1 MAAVTRFLD
10 NDIIK
15 IKATKVESP
24 AKSSKKPK
32 AEKAGKKSKKEKK
45 PKPKNIVLFWGD
57 EVKITGEQKGQDVVE
72 FQQRE
77 WDKVA
82 RRYRFVKY
90 VGLLPKKTTFRD
102 DSVLK
107 VRFVDIGQGDG
118 AMVETPAGQI
128 VFIDGGE
135 EEHMRRYVNVAFS
148 HILQRKALHCGAIVV
163 THGDADHFAGLT
175 RLLNATRN
183 GKDPM
188 VTADRVFH
196 NGLVK
201 VTKASG
207 KTAFGKNVK
216 QDGKTYAIQL
226 EDDLTKVPDS
236 RMNKPFKEWKAA
248 LEKLKNKA
256 GRKPSIERMEFGDA
270 AKFKF
275 LADEGID
282 VQVLGPIT
290 ETVKGK
296 PALRFLKTP
305 GSSSLSASH
314 TVNGHSIV
322 LKLTY
327 GNVRFLFG
335 ADLNEE
341 SEESLLERT
350 RNDNISLAAEVL
362 KVPHHGSADFSPRIL
377 EAIRPVVSVVSS
389 GDENTAKEYI
399 HPRSGLMGALGRYSR
414 ATVDKP
420 LVYVTEMVAFFQRF
434 PGENKVVPIKKS
446 KSRKDGTEV
455 IKDGKEVYSGHSAY
469 CKSSFGI
476 VHVRTDGK
484 RVLVATHSGKEDQ
497 KESYVFHVD
506 ERGNIEFEEK
516 PNQV

>member
-1 MAAVTRFLD
+1 M
-10 NDIIK
+10 I
-15 IKATKVESP
+15 
-24 AKSSKKPK
+24 
-32 AEKAGKKSKKEKK
+32 
-45 PKPKNIVLFWGD
+45 
-57 EVKITGEQKGQDVVE
+57 
-72 FQQRE
+72 
-77 WDKVA
+77 
-82 RRYRFVKY
+82 
-90 VGLLPKKTTFRD
+90 
-102 DSVLK
+102 
-107 VRFVDIGQGDG
+107 
-118 AMVETPAGQI
+118 
-128 VFIDGGE
+128 
-135 EEHMRRYVNVAFS
+135 
-148 HILQRKALHCGAIVV
+148 
-163 THGDADHFAGLT
+163 
-175 RLLNATRN
+175 
-183 GKDPM
+183 
-188 VTADRVFH
+188 TADRVFH

-201 VTKASG
+201 VANASG
-207 KTAFGKNVK
+207 ATAFGKTVK
-216 QDGKTYAIQL
+216 LDGKTYAIEL

-236 RMNKPFKEWKAA
+236 RMNTPFKEWKAA
-248 LEKLKNKA
+248 LLNLRNKA
-256 GRKPSIERMEFGDA
+256 GKKPSIQRMEFGDS
-270 AKFKF
+270 AKFDF

-341 SEESLLERT
+341 SEESLLERA
-350 RNDNISLAAEVL
+350 RADNISLAAEVL

-389 GDENTAKEYI
+389 GDENSAKEYI

-420 LVYVTEMVAFFQRF
+420 LVYVTEMVAFFKRY
-434 PGENKVVPIKKS
+434 PGRNKVSSITKS
-446 KSRKDGTEV
+446 G
-455 IKDGKEVYSGHSAY
+455 KDGKELYSGYNAYSKSA
-469 CKSSFGI
+469 FGI

-497 KESYVFHVD
+497 KESYVFLVD
-506 ERGNIEFEEK
+506 ERGDIKFEEK
-516 PNQV
+516 VNMV

>member
-1 MAAVTRFLD
+1 MATETRYLE
-10 NDIIK
+10 NDIIR
-15 IKATKVESP
+15 IP
-24 AKSSKKPK
+24 AFAPDGNGKPTGDK
-32 AEKAGKKSKKEKK
+32 LKT
-45 PKPKNIVLFWGD
+45 IVLFWGD
-57 EVKITGEQKGQDVVE
+57 EVRITGKQGDQHVAE
-72 FQQRE
+72 FPQRE
-77 WDKVA
+77 WSEPEEK
-82 RRYRFVKY
+82 YKTVKY
-90 VGLLPKKTTFRD
+90 AGLLPKKTKFRD

-118 AMVETPAGQI
+118 AMVETPEGQI

-135 EEHMRRYVNVAFS
+135 EEHMRRYVNVAYS
-148 HILQRKALHCGAIVV
+148 HVLRTKPLHCAAIVV

-175 RLLNATRN
+175 HLVNATRN
-183 GKDPM
+183 SKGDP
-188 VTADRVFH
+188 VLTADRVFH

-201 VTKASG
+201 VPNASG
-207 KTAFGKNVK
+207 KTAFGKNVSS
-216 QDGKTYAIQL
+216 DGKTYATQL
-226 EDDLTKVPDS
+226 EDDLTKVPDN
-236 RMNKPFKEWKAA
+236 RMNTPFKEWKAA
-248 LEKLKNKA
+248 LKNLKNKA
-256 GRKPSIERMEFGDA
+256 GKKPSIERVEFGDS
-270 AKFKF
+270 AKFQF

-290 ETVKGK
+290 EIVKSK

-341 SEESLLERT
+341 SEESLLERA
-350 RNDNISLAAEVL
+350 RVDNISLASEIL
-362 KVPHHGSADFSPRIL
+362 KVPHHGSSDFSPRIL

-389 GDENTAKEYI
+389 GDENSAKEYI
-399 HPRSGLMGALGRYSR
+399 HPRSGLIGALGRYSR

-420 LVYVTEMVAFFQRF
+420 LVYVTEMVAFFRRY
-434 PGENKVVPIKKS
+434 PGRNKVTSLS
-446 KSRKDGTEV
+446 KTG
-455 IKDGKEVYSGHSAY
+455 KDGKQVYSGFNAYSKSA
-469 CKSSFGI
+469 FGI

-506 ERGNIEFEEK
+506 ERGDIKFEEK
-516 PNQV
+516 PNIV

>member
-1 MAAVTRFLD
+1 MATETRYLE
-10 NDIIK
+10 NDIVRI
-15 IKATKVESP
+15 P
-24 AKSSKKPK
+24 AFAPGDSGMPTG
-32 AEKAGKKSKKEKK
+32 EKLKT
-45 PKPKNIVLFWGD
+45 IVLFWGD
-57 EVKITGEQKGQDVVE
+57 QVKITGKQGDQHVVE

-77 WDKVA
+77 WSEADNDYK
-82 RRYRFVKY
+82 FVKY
-90 VGLLPKKTTFRD
+90 VGVLPKKTIFRD

-107 VRFVDIGQGDG
+107 VRFIDIGQGDG
-118 AMVETPAGQI
+118 AMVETPNGQI
-128 VFIDGGE
+128 IFIDGGE

-148 HILQRKALHCGAIVV
+148 HVLRTKALHCGAIVV

-175 RLLNATRN
+175 HLLNSTRN
-183 GKDPM
+183 KNGDPII
-188 VTADRVFH
+188 TADRVFH

-201 VTKASG
+201 VSKASG
-207 KTAFGKNVK
+207 ATAFGRNVRLE
-216 QDGKTYAIQL
+216 GKTYAIQL
-226 EDDLTKVPDS
+226 EDDLTQVPDD

-248 LEKLKNKA
+248 LKNLKNKA
-256 GRKPSIERMEFGDA
+256 GKKPSIERMEFGDS
-270 AKFKF
+270 AKFGF
-275 LADEGID
+275 LEDEGIS

-290 ETVKGK
+290 EIVKSK
-296 PALRFLKTP
+296 PALRFFKTP
-305 GSSSLSASH
+305 GSSSVSASH

-350 RNDNISLAAEVL
+350 RADNISLAAEVL

-389 GDENTAKEYI
+389 GDENSAKEYI

-414 ATVDKP
+414 ATVEKP
-420 LVYVTEMVAFFQRF
+420 LVYVTEMVAFFKRY
-434 PGENKVVPIKKS
+434 PGRNKIKPLTKA
-446 KSRKDGTEV
+446 
-455 IKDGKEVYSGHSAY
+455 GKEGEGVYSGYNAYSKSA
-469 CKSSFGI
+469 FGI

-506 ERGNIEFEEK
+506 ERGDIKFEEK

>member
-1 MAAVTRFLD
+1 MATETRYLD
-10 NDIIK
+10 SDIIR
-15 IKATKVESP
+15 IPVF
-24 AKSSKKPK
+24 KPD
-32 AEKAGKKSKKEKK
+32 ASGKPTGDKLKT
-45 PKPKNIVLFWGD
+45 IVLFWGD
-57 EVKITGEQKGQDVVE
+57 SVKITGKKGDQQVVE

-77 WDKVA
+77 WSEADNK
-82 RRYRFVKY
+82 YKIVKY
-90 VGLLPKKTTFRD
+90 AGLLPKKTKFRD
-102 DSVLK
+102 NSVLK

-118 AMVETPAGQI
+118 AMVETPGGQF

-135 EEHMRRYVNVAFS
+135 EEHTRRYVGVAFS
-148 HILQRKALHCGAIVV
+148 QVLRTKSLHCAAIVV

-175 RLLNATRN
+175 HLLNATRN
-183 GKDPM
+183 SDGDP
-188 VTADRVFH
+188 VITADRVFH

-201 VTKASG
+201 MPNASG
-207 KTAFGKNVK
+207 ATAFGKNVGV
-216 QDGKTYAIQL
+216 DGKKYATQL
-226 EDDLTKVPDS
+226 EDDLTKVPDN

-248 LEKLKNKA
+248 LLKLKNKN
-256 GRKPSIERMEFGDA
+256 GKKPAIERVEFGDS

-290 ETVKGK
+290 EIVKSR
-296 PALRFLKTP
+296 PTLRFLKTP
-305 GSSSLSASH
+305 GSSSISASH

-341 SEESLLERT
+341 SEESLLERA
-350 RNDNISLAAEVL
+350 RKDNISLTAEVL
-362 KVPHHGSADFSPRIL
+362 KVPHHGSSDFSPRIL

-389 GDENTAKEYI
+389 GDENSAKEYI

-420 LVYVTEMVAFFQRF
+420 LVYVTEMVAFFKRY
-434 PGENKVVPIKKS
+434 PGRNKITSFTKA
-446 KSRKDGTEV
+446 G
-455 IKDGKEVYSGHSAY
+455 KDGKQIYSGFNAYSKSA
-469 CKSSFGI
+469 FGI

-497 KESYVFHVD
+497 KESYVFYVD
-506 ERGNIEFEEK
+506 ERGDIKFEEK
-516 PNQV
+516 PNIV

>member
-1 MAAVTRFLD
+1 MATQTRYLE
-10 NDIIK
+10 NDIIR
-15 IKATKVESP
+15 IP
-24 AKSSKKPK
+24 AFAPDKSGKPTGDK
-32 AEKAGKKSKKEKK
+32 LKT
-45 PKPKNIVLFWGD
+45 IVLFWGD
-57 EVKITGEQKGQDVVE
+57 QVKITGKQGDQHVVE

-77 WDKVA
+77 WSETDNAYK
-82 RRYRFVKY
+82 FVKY
-90 VGLLPKKTTFRD
+90 AGLLPKKTTFRD

-118 AMVETPAGQI
+118 AMVETPDGQI
-128 VFIDGGE
+128 LFIDGGE
-135 EEHMRRYVNVAFS
+135 EEHMRRYINIAYS
-148 HILQRKALHCGAIVV
+148 HVLRTKALHCSAIVV

-175 RLLNATRN
+175 HLLNATRN
-183 GKDPM
+183 KKGDP
-188 VTADRVFH
+188 VITADRVFH

-201 VTKASG
+201 VSKASG
-207 KTAFGKNVK
+207 ATAFGKNVK
-216 QDGKTYAIQL
+216 LDGKTYATQL

-248 LEKLKNKA
+248 LKNLKNKV
-256 GRKPSIERMEFGDA
+256 GKKPSIERMEYGDS
-270 AKFKF
+270 AKFSF
-275 LADEGID
+275 LENEGIN

-290 ETVKGK
+290 ETVKSK

-341 SEESLLERT
+341 SEESLLERA
-350 RNDNISLAAEVL
+350 RADNVSLASEVL

-389 GDENTAKEYI
+389 GDENSAKEYI

-420 LVYVTEMVAFFQRF
+420 LVYVTEMVAFFKRY
-434 PGENKVVPIKKS
+434 PGRNRITSLTKA
-446 KSRKDGTEV
+446 G
-455 IKDGKEVYSGHSAY
+455 KDGKGMYSGYNAY
-469 CKSSFGI
+469 SKSTFGI

-506 ERGNIEFEEK
+506 ERGDITFEEK